1 MCSNANGCITHHLR
15 TYRQTKC
22 TSCNFMHN
30 NYGYEDVS
38 TTQRRAFN
46 FQVQMEGMLP
56 SIFFPF
62 AAWGWNTHQGLF
74 QKIEHVFWQ
83 VFCFSKCSPFVPFS
97 SHDIWWISQNK
108 EGKNWTK
115 PIARGFT
122 LHKSDSC
129 KLHKIPALHC

>member
-1 MCSNANGCITHHLR
+1 
-15 TYRQTKC
+15 
-22 TSCNFMHN
+22 
-30 NYGYEDVS
+30 
-38 TTQRRAFN
+38 
-46 FQVQMEGMLP
+46 
-56 SIFFPF
+56 
-62 AAWGWNTHQGLF
+62 
-74 QKIEHVFWQ
+74 VFWQ

-129 KLHKIPALHC
+129 KLHKIPALHCWVLRTLNLPLYLLHIRT